1 MQRKKRKHFSIWK
14 QVIIR
19 DFRLE
24 ERDVLTWAREEDFRT
39 AGYALKKYCLSTTT
53 NRIRWTSSEEVI
65 GE

>member
-24 ERDVLTWAREEDFRT
+24 ERRAYVSPRRRFSHSRLR
-39 AGYALKKYCLSTTT
+39 LKEILFINDNKQNSMNL
-53 NRIRWTSSEEVI
+53 I
-65 GE
+65 